1 MTAYHILSESFRP
14 LSKDAE
20 VLEALVR
27 PSKYGDTI
35 MVLPGLHVVNSINR
49 FDLNVGLDCDL

>member
-1 MTAYHILSESFRP
+1 MTAYHILSESFKP

-20 VLEALVR
+20 ALGSIVR
-27 PSKYGDTI
+27 PSKYKDTI
-35 MVLPGLHVVNSINR
+35 MLLPGLHVVNSVNR